1 MPTKHSLFTGEDG
14 QQSAGTLE
22 QLTLLADLSQDFV
35 NTMNIDEVLKRAVK
49 RIRTY
54 MEAEAASVFL
64 VDKNQQHL
72 VCRASSGPVDITNMS
87 MKLDSGIIGRTFM
100 EGEGQI
106 IQDAQK
112 DEDFV
117 CHVDSLTGFQTRSVI
132 CAPLINNNKTIGVI
146 QVLNHLDNEL
156 FQSRDMDILRL
167 LATPIALAIANARYT
182 LDFVEQRR
190 LKKELTLARRLQRS
204 LLPARQDPPFPVV
217 GSNLSANEVSGDF
230 YDFFELN
237 DGTVGFFIGD
247 VSGKGVDAAML
258 MVRASSLLR
267 WIGKDQL
274 PPGQWLAK
282 ANKELCEKSS
292 RGLFVCAAVGY
303 YYPKTDS
310 VTWSNAGL
318 PPVIYKCPESEI
330 ETWRADAPPLGI
342 KTSSLSYDQQSKK
355 LNNGGLYL
363 LTDGLTDARDENN
376 QRMEL
381 SGVIEHIKKIESESP
396 EVRIGKLITATRRNR
411 LNDDATILLIEKR
424 AHLKEDL
431 LLDIQFIAQPG
442 ELKKVRNQVYEV
454 VQAVGFDQQQQQ
466 KIIVALDEAVTNIIR
481 HAYKNTNEGE
491 VELAILRQNNTL
503 GFYLRD
509 FAPEVYDSGIKPR
522 SLAQLKPG
530 QMGINFIDSVMDSWE
545 FATPKDGYGN
555 LLIMKKEIAKPI
567 ID

>member
-1 MPTKHSLFTGEDG
+1 MTDNPAFFNDEDC
-14 QQSAGTLE
+14 QQSAGTLQ

-35 NTMNIDEVLKRAVK
+35 NTMNIDAVLQRAVK

-54 MEAEAASVFL
+54 MNAEAASVFL
-64 VDKNQQHL
+64 ADKSEQNL
-72 VCRASSGPVDITNMS
+72 ICRASSGPVDITNMS
-87 MKLDSGIIGRTFM
+87 IKIDSGIIGRTFV
-100 EGEGQI
+100 EGKCQI
-106 IQDAQK
+106 IEDAQK
-112 DEDFV
+112 DKDFV
-117 CHVDSLTGFQTRSVI
+117 CHVDTLTGFRTRSVL
-132 CAPLINNNKTIGVI
+132 CSPLINNGQTIGVI
-146 QVLNHLDNEL
+146 QLLNHQDNTL
-156 FQSRDMDILRL
+156 FDTRDVDILRL
-167 LATPIALAIANARYT
+167 LATPLALAIANARYT
-182 LDFVEQRR
+182 LEFVEQKR

-204 LLPARQDPPFPVV
+204 LLPGRQDPPFPVV

-303 YYPKTDS
+303 FYPKTDT

-318 PPVIYKCPESEI
+318 PPVIYMCPDCDI
-330 ETWRADAPPLGI
+330 ETWQADAPPLGI
-342 KTSSLSYDQQSKK
+342 KASSISFEQQSKVLK
-355 LNNGGLYL
+355 NGGLYL
-363 LTDGLTDARDENN
+363 LTDGLTDARDEKN

-381 SGVIEHIKKIESESP
+381 SGVIEHIRSIESEAP

-411 LNDDATILLIEKR
+411 LNDDATIILIEKR
-424 AHLKEDL
+424 NHLTDHIL
-431 LLDIQFIAQPG
+431 LNIRFMADAC
-442 ELKKVRNQVYEV
+442 ELKRIRQQVEDI
-454 VQAVGFDQQQQQ
+454 VQTVGFDAAHQQ
-466 KIIVALDEAVTNIIR
+466 KIILALDEAITNIIR
-481 HAYKNTNEGE
+481 HAYKNTEDGE

-503 GFYLRD
+503 SFYLRD
-509 FAPEVYDSGIKPR
+509 FAPEVYDSSIKPR
-522 SLAQLKPG
+522 DLTQLQPG
-530 QMGINFIDSVMDSWE
+530 QMGINFIDTVMDSWE

-555 LLIMKKEIAKPI
+555 LLIMKKEIVKVTP
-567 ID
+567 D